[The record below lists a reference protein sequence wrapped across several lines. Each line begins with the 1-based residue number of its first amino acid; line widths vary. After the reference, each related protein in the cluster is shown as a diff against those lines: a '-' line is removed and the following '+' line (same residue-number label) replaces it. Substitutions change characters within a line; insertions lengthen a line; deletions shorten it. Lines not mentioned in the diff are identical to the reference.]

1 MMFYILL
8 LYISKVAEGAVGGS
22 PNSKLKKNYRN
33 TIEIIDKLL
42 ATSVTKEQHQ
52 EAIAAATANSASG
65 RKLLGGEKKFRNGE
79 GMISKRIHE
88 SWTKKITKQV
98 RFLQRKYNS
107 EDCAKFGFPD
117 QTDVFDVWGEII
129 DKVDDHY
136 DQFKKLVWP
145 TQAQQNMRV
154 NAAKLD
160 RPLYALYL
168 FFGKYRL
175 WIDENIGTCY
185 NTEKIDGMSK
195 AKGASRVEKWVGRAH
210 KKFNTMESRVC
221 RHLYKGLVRTTVD
234 DNPYDNNPNCDS
246 ELFRQ
251 KHREKINQQKKAE
264 REEKR
269 KNKKKNKGN

>member
-1 MMFYILL
+1 MY
-8 LYISKVAEGAVGGS
+8 
-22 PNSKLKKNYRN
+22 
-33 TIEIIDKLL
+33 
-42 ATSVTKEQHQ
+42 
-52 EAIAAATANSASG
+52 
-65 RKLLGGEKKFRNGE
+65 
-79 GMISKRIHE
+79 
-88 SWTKKITKQV
+88 
-98 RFLQRKYNS
+98 
-107 EDCAKFGFPD
+107 
-117 QTDVFDVWGEII
+117 DVWGEVI

-185 NTEKIDGMSK
+185 NKEKIDGMSK

-234 DNPYDNNPNCDS
+234 DNPYDSNPNCDS

-251 KHREKINQQKKAE
+251 KHREKINQEKKVFHNSE
-264 REEKR
+264 NHNNNNLDNDI
-269 KNKKKNKGN
+269 NKTDNNNK